1 LFENKFEKRYY
12 GNLFTCLLMSPLN
25 RILEIICQVRGGVG
39 WGVVWWDGL
48 GEWGGERDIKK
59 EKRRNF
65 KNRLILSS

>member
-39 WGVVWWDGL
+39 CGVVGWVG
-48 GEWGGERDIKK
+48 GVGGGERDIKK